1 MNRTKDL
8 MNIAIVL
15 LNISVGL
22 GQDNE
27 RFGESNCVVV
37 SQRCFV
43 F

>member
-1 MNRTKDL
+1 MNRTIDL

-27 RFGESNCVVV
+27 RFGENDCVVV
-37 SQRCFV
+37 NQRCFA